1 MCWAL
6 RFGSRFL
13 CLQVLRQWAGDLK
26 ALFLLGQMGLSCTYL
41 MLCDANDKCWLSLIW
56 TCLQCGRPRFNPWFG
71 EIPLK
76 MGMFNHTII
85 FAWRIPWTEEPE
97 GLHIVHGVT
106 RSWTWLSDFDLLALW
121 GLFFFVMICCL
132 LIFVHLNLEFPRYL
146 NMFGL
151 NATQKYSDWVSYK
164 WQKFI
169 SHSFG
174 GCEVLYHGSDEFSVW
189 WELASWFIDGY
200 LIAISSHSR
209 RGKRVS
215 WGFFY
220 KGTIHVLKVSIF
232 MTSSPSK
239 VPPP

>member
-1 MCWAL
+1 MDRRAWGATYSPWGHKEL
-6 RFGSRFL
+6 DMTERLWSISI
-13 CLQVLRQWAGDLK
+13 
-26 ALFLLGQMGLSCTYL
+26 MGF
-41 MLCDANDKCWLSLIW
+41 I
-56 TCLQCGRPRFNPWFG
+56 
-71 EIPLK
+71 
-76 MGMFNHTII
+76 
-85 FAWRIPWTEEPE
+85 
-97 GLHIVHGVT
+97 
-106 RSWTWLSDFDLLALW
+106 
-121 GLFFFVMICCL
+121 FFFVMICCL
-132 LIFVHLNLEFPRYL
+132 LIFVRLNLEFPRCL

-151 NATQKYSDWVSYK
+151 NGTQKYSDWVSYK

-239 VPPP
+239 VPPPYVTTIT